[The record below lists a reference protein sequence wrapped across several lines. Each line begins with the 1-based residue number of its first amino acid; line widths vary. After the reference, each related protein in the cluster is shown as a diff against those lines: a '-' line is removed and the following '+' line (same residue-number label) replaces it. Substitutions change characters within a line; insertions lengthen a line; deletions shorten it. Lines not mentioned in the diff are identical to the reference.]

1 MMSLVKG
8 LIELVRG
15 MTITGKH
22 LGKHAVTLQY
32 PEEKDNLP
40 ERSRGFVVLLSD
52 KETGELNCTGCELCM
67 RACPTAAIKIEAPRD
82 PETKKRV
89 VKIFVVDNTLCCFCG
104 LCEEACNFSA
114 LKMAGQYYELSTE
127 NKDDLVWDKNKLQE
141 MGRPVPYEDTRK
153 KKPVKK
159 PAVDA
164 NPQAPVPPAEPK
176 QPAAAEA
183 NPGESKEAA
192 KPPEEPKSNKPE
204 GEDN

>member
-159 PAVDA
+159 SVSDA
-164 NPQAPVPPAEPK
+164 KPQASMPPVEPK
-176 QPAAAEA
+176 EA
-183 NPGESKEAA
+183 TSTT
-192 KPPEEPKSNKPE
+192 EEPKTDKPE
-204 GEDN
+204 GEDK